1 MSLSNANKANQSGFE
16 TQRRHHH
23 KSKTRVSMTP
33 QKGLMTSKIKKYIL
47 QGPKSGEE
55 RGVMRVV
62 GEY

>member
-1 MSLSNANKANQSGFE
+1 
-16 TQRRHHH
+16 
-23 KSKTRVSMTP
+23 MTP

-47 QGPKSGEE
+47 QGLKSGEE